1 MPAVTRRTALSGLFA
16 LSATAMVLE
25 GIMPRLA
32 LAGQDSPADK
42 GLNEFLEKCWQD
54 DLSRSPEQ
62 RTRMGLPG
70 PHDGWTLADEAFQQL
85 NLSITAEQLKAL
97 RTFDIN
103 ALSPTARVSYKLFE
117 GQLQRALDTY
127 RWRRHGYAVSHLQGA
142 HTDIPSFLI
151 GYHAVANPT
160 DARDYVK
167 RLEGIAAVIDIA
179 AENMR
184 REAKAGVLPPAFSFG
199 RISEAARNV
208 ISGAPFEK
216 GAKADSPLLADLK
229 EKVGKL
235 TIAEGEKKALI
246 AAGTKAL
253 VTGVKPA
260 YERFLAS
267 VADLAT
273 QQKDSNGVWALPQGA
288 DFYKAQ
294 IKLHTGLD
302 MNADEIH
309 ALGLAETA
317 RLHGELRD
325 AMAKLGFKGSVQDF
339 FTFVRTDPSVRF
351 PDTDAGRQEYLATAT
366 RYIDAMAAR
375 LPEMFGTLPK
385 AKMVVKPVEAY
396 RENAVPSAFYEASSP
411 DGTRPGVFYANLV
424 DMSVQTRHDLEALC
438 HHEGLPGHHMQ
449 IAIAQE
455 VEGLPTFRKYA
466 WDTAYGEGWAMYTER
481 MAKDYGFYKEPL
493 SEAGRI
499 ISELFRA
506 GRLVLDTGI
515 HHKRW
520 TREQAVAWMDENTAN
535 PIADNR
541 TEIDR
546 YFVWP
551 GQALGYKI
559 GMNKILELREKAK
572 AALGPKFDI
581 RGFHDTVL
589 TNGPVTLPILEEV
602 VQGWID
608 ARKAAA

>member
-1 MPAVTRRTALSGLFA
+1 MPVLTRRTALSGLFA
-16 LSATAMVLE
+16 LSATAMALD

-42 GLNEFLEKCWQD
+42 ALNDYLEKCWQD
-54 DLSRSPEQ
+54 DLARSPEQ

-70 PHDGWTLADEAFQQL
+70 PHDSWTLPDEAFQQL
-85 NLSITAEQLKAL
+85 SLSITAEQLKGLSA
-97 RTFDIN
+97 FDLG
-103 ALSPTARVSYKLFE
+103 ALSPTARVSHKLYE
-117 GQLQRALDTY
+117 GQLRRSLEGY
-127 RWRRHGYAVSHLQGA
+127 RWRRHGYSVSHLQGA
-142 HTDIPSFLI
+142 HTDVPSFLI
-151 GYHAVANPT
+151 GYHAISNEG

-167 RLEGIAAVIDIA
+167 RLEGVAAVIDVA

-184 REAKAGVLPPAFSFG
+184 RDAKAGVLPPAFSFD
-199 RISEAARNV
+199 RIVEAARNV
-208 ISGAPFEK
+208 VTGAPFQAA
-216 GAKADSPLLADLK
+216 AKQDSPLLADLK

-235 TIAEGEKKALI
+235 TIPDARKKALV
-246 AAGTKAL
+246 AAGTRAL
-253 VTGVKPA
+253 TGGVKPA
-260 YERFLAS
+260 YERFIATVTELA
-267 VADLAT
+267 AT
-273 QQKDSNGVWALPQGA
+273 QKNSNGVWSLPDGA

-302 MNADEIH
+302 MSADDIH

-339 FTFVRTDPSVRF
+339 FNFVRTDPSVRF
-351 PDTDAGRQEYLATAT
+351 PDSAEGRKEYLATAT
-366 RYIDAMAAR
+366 AYIDDMAAR

-385 AKMVVKPVEAY
+385 AKVVVKPVEAY
-396 RENAVPSAFYEASSP
+396 RENATPSAFYEPSSP
-411 DGTRPGVFYANLV
+411 DGTRPGVFYANLS

-455 VEGLPTFRKYA
+455 VQGLPTFRKYA

-481 MAKDYGFYKEPL
+481 MAKDYGFYKDPL

-499 ISELFRA
+499 VSELFRA

-520 TREQAVAWMDENTAN
+520 TREQAVAWMNENTAN
-535 PIADNR
+535 PLSDNK

-559 GMNKILELREKAK
+559 GMNKILDLREKAK
-572 AALGPKFDI
+572 AELGPKFDI
-581 RGFHDTVL
+581 RGFHDAVL

-602 VQGWID
+602 VQDWID
-608 ARKAAA
+608 TRKAAA

>member
-16 LSATAMVLE
+16 LSATAMALE

-42 GLNEFLEKCWQD
+42 ALNNFLEKCWQD

-70 PHDGWTLADEAFQQL
+70 PHDSWTLADEAFQQL

-97 RTFDIN
+97 RAFDIN

-127 RWRRHGYAVSHLQGA
+127 RWRHHGYSVSHLQGA

-151 GYHAVANPT
+151 GYHAVSNPA

-199 RISEAARNV
+199 RITEAARNV
-208 ISGAPFEK
+208 ITGAPFGK
-216 GAKADSPLLADLK
+216 DAKADSPLLADLK

-235 TIAEGEKKALI
+235 AIAEAEKKALI

-253 VTGVKPA
+253 VQGVKPA
-260 YERFLAS
+260 YERFLAT
-267 VADLAT
+267 VADLAAT
-273 QQKDSNGVWALPQGA
+273 QKDSNGVWALPQGA
-288 DFYKAQ
+288 DFYTAQ

-302 MNADEIH
+302 MSADDIH

-317 RLHGELRD
+317 RLHGELRA
-325 AMAKLGFKGSVQDF
+325 AMAKLGFQGSVQDF
-339 FTFVRTDPSVRF
+339 FNFVRTDPSVRF
-351 PDTDAGRQEYLATAT
+351 PDTDAGRKEYLATAT
-366 RYIDAMAAR
+366 RYIDDMAAR

-385 AKMVVKPVEAY
+385 AKVVVKPVEAY
-396 RENAVPSAFYEASSP
+396 REKATPSAFYEPSSP
-411 DGTRPGVFYANLV
+411 DGTRPGVFYANLY

-535 PIADNR
+535 PLADNR

-572 AALGPKFDI
+572 AELGPKFDI
-581 RGFHDTVL
+581 RGFHDAVL
-589 TNGPVTLPILEEV
+589 TNGAVTLPILEEV

-608 ARKAAA
+608 TRKAAA

>member
-1 MPAVTRRTALSGLFA
+1 MPAVTRRAALSGLFA
-16 LSATAMVLE
+16 LSATAVALE

-42 GLNEFLEKCWQD
+42 ALNEYLEKCWQE
-54 DLSRSPEQ
+54 DLARSPEQ

-70 PHDGWTLADEAFQQL
+70 PHDSWTLPDQAFQQF
-85 NLSITAEQLKAL
+85 NLAVTADQLKGL
-97 RTFDIN
+97 RHFDPQ
-103 ALSPTARVSYKLFE
+103 ALSPAARISYKLFE
-117 GQLQRALDTY
+117 GELQRALDTY
-127 RWRRHGYAVSHLQGA
+127 RWRNHGYSVSHLQGA

-151 GYHAVANPT
+151 GYHAVNNAA

-184 REAKAGVLPPAFSFG
+184 HEAKAGVLPPAFSFG

-208 ISGAPFEK
+208 ISGAPFDR

-229 EKVGKL
+229 DKVGKL
-235 TIAEGEKKALI
+235 SIPAAEKQSLI
-246 AAGTKAL
+246 AAGSKAL

-260 YERFLAS
+260 YERFLAT
-267 VADLAT
+267 VAELAAT
-273 QQKDSNGVWALPQGA
+273 QKDSNGAWALPDGEA
-288 DFYKAQ
+288 FYKAQ
-294 IKLHTGLD
+294 IKLHTGLE
-302 MNADEIH
+302 MSADEIH
-309 ALGLAETA
+309 ELGLAETA
-317 RLHGELRD
+317 RLHGELRE

-351 PDTDAGRQEYLATAT
+351 PDSEAGRTEYLATAT
-366 RYIDAMAAR
+366 RYIDDMAAR

-385 AKMVVKPVEAY
+385 ARMVVKPVEPY
-396 RENAVPSAFYEASSP
+396 RENATPSAFYEPSSP
-411 DGTRPGVFYANLV
+411 DGSRPGVFYANLS

-481 MAKDYGFYKEPL
+481 MTKEYGFYKDPL

-535 PIADNR
+535 PLADNR

-572 AALGPKFDI
+572 AELGPKFDI

>member
-1 MPAVTRRTALSGLFA
+1 MSAVTRRTAVTGLFA
-16 LSATAMVLE
+16 LSATTLALE

-42 GLNEFLEKCWQD
+42 ALNDFLEKCWQD
-54 DLSRSPEQ
+54 DLARSPEQ

-70 PHDGWTLADEAFQQL
+70 PHDRWTLPDEAFGQL
-85 NLSITAEQLKAL
+85 NLSITAQQLKAL
-97 RTFDIN
+97 RGFDID

-117 GQLQRALDTY
+117 GQLQRAIDTY
-127 RWRRHGYAVSHLQGA
+127 RWRHHGYAVSHLQGA

-151 GYHAVANPT
+151 GYHAVTNAA
-160 DARDYVK
+160 DAHDYVK
-167 RLEGIAAVIDIA
+167 RLEGVAAVIDIA

-199 RISEAARNV
+199 RIAEAARNV
-208 ISGAPFEK
+208 IAGAPFET
-216 GAKADSPLLADLK
+216 GAKEDSPLLADLK
-229 EKVGKL
+229 DKVGKL
-235 TIAEGEKKALI
+235 TIAEAEKKALI

-253 VTGVKPA
+253 VQGVKPA
-260 YERFLAS
+260 YERFLAT
-267 VADLAT
+267 VAALAA

-302 MNADEIH
+302 MDADEIH

-317 RLHGELRD
+317 RLHDELRD

-375 LPEMFGTLPK
+375 LPEIFGTLPK
-385 AKMVVKPVEAY
+385 AKVVVKPVEAY
-396 RENAVPSAFYEASSP
+396 REKATPSAFYEPSSP
-411 DGTRPGVFYANLV
+411 DGTRPGVFYANLY

-438 HHEGLPGHHMQ
+438 HHEALPGHHMQ

-455 VEGLPTFRKYA
+455 VDGLPTFRKYA

-481 MAKDYGFYKEPL
+481 MAKEYGFYKEPL

-559 GMNKILELREKAK
+559 GMNRILDLREKAK
-572 AALGPKFDI
+572 AALGSRFDI
-581 RGFHDTVL
+581 RAFHDTVL
-589 TNGPVTLPILEEV
+589 TNGAVTLPILEEV

-608 ARKAAA
+608 REGQKV

>member
-16 LSATAMVLE
+16 LSATALALE

-42 GLNEFLEKCWQD
+42 ALNDFLEKCWQD
-54 DLSRSPEQ
+54 ELSRSPEQ

-70 PHDGWTLADEAFQQL
+70 PHDSWTLADEAFRQL
-85 NLSITAEQLKAL
+85 NLSITADQLKAL
-97 RTFDIN
+97 RAFDLN

-127 RWRRHGYAVSHLQGA
+127 RWRHHGYAVSHLQGA

-151 GYHAVANPT
+151 GYHAVSNPG

-216 GAKADSPLLADLK
+216 GAKEDSPLLADLK

-235 TIAEGEKKALI
+235 TIPAGEKKALI

-253 VTGVKPA
+253 IQGVKPA
-260 YERFLAS
+260 YERFLAT
-267 VADLAT
+267 VAELAA

-302 MNADEIH
+302 MDADQIH

-317 RLHGELRD
+317 RLHGELRE
-325 AMAKLGFKGSVQDF
+325 AMSKLGFKGSVQDF
-339 FTFVRTDPSVRF
+339 FNFVRTDPSVRF

-366 RYIDAMAAR
+366 RYIDDMAAR

-385 AKMVVKPVEAY
+385 AKVVVKPVEAY
-396 RENAVPSAFYEASSP
+396 REKATPSAFYEPSSP
-411 DGTRPGVFYANLV
+411 DGTRPGVFYANLY

-455 VEGLPTFRKYA
+455 VQGLPTFRKYA

-559 GMNKILELREKAK
+559 GMNKILDLREKAK
-572 AALGPKFDI
+572 AELGPKFDI
-581 RGFHDTVL
+581 RGFHDAVL
-589 TNGPVTLPILEEV
+589 TNGAVTLPILEEV

-608 ARKAAA
+608 TRKAAA